1 MSSPSQRAVNN
12 SQNRPPPSLSANGLP
27 RDGFNPL
34 EPGAGLGSAVG
45 IWDLDSWQQKG
56 VRQAGGV
63 SSGVS
68 SGAWSQM
75 PQEKMVTSQHCQVI
89 SNRKK
94 ACSSYT
100 QSQRHFAG
108 GQQGAGLAWGPQ
120 YFLTSLMGLGGAL
133 RTTPV
138 GGGVPTL
145 YESGSLWSGQD
156 SFGRALGTQG
166 A

>member
-1 MSSPSQRAVNN
+1 M
-12 SQNRPPPSLSANGLP
+12 
-27 RDGFNPL
+27 
-34 EPGAGLGSAVG
+34 
-45 IWDLDSWQQKG
+45 
-56 VRQAGGV
+56 
-63 SSGVS
+63 
-68 SGAWSQM
+68 
-75 PQEKMVTSQHCQVI
+75 TSQHCQVI